1 MQSQQTADDASEAT
15 GLQARTWDVLVIG
28 TGMGGATLGYA
39 FAKAGKSVLF
49 CEKGRSHLNFSD
61 ALTGDWL
68 ESLTYGETAGPS
80 AEQWQRAGRYAE
92 KIEDISEGQ
101 TRLIQPMLGIGTG
114 GSSALYGMTLERFF
128 PSDFTP
134 RRYFPNAPGA
144 NLPEEWPISSEELA
158 PYYTKAEALYRVR
171 GSIDPLRPAGETR
184 AILEPP
190 PLTSA
195 SQELFDRFLAWGLH
209 PYRLPM
215 ACEYVAGC
223 RECVGY
229 ICAKGCKRDSVNV
242 CLEPALR
249 EHGAELL
256 SECDIEGLEAS
267 NGRVVAVHGR
277 RRGQTLRLKARR
289 VVLAAGAVHTPALL
303 LRSKLA
309 NGSDQVG
316 RNLMRHLADYYLLYP
331 ETAPSEEGFLKQIA
345 VNDFYHCDGLKLGTL
360 QSNGRLPPPQVLASV
375 FRERLRSKWAPLERV
390 FPLVR
395 PVVQRQAEKM
405 VSGSHVMV
413 AFLEDLP
420 YATNRIAL
428 SPYSGRVT
436 LQYRIA
442 PPDLARLAVFREKIA
457 SVLRPHRFRSILRGH
472 ENRMLG
478 HVCGTCRF
486 GNDPRTSVLDRN
498 NKAHELENLYVVD
511 GSFLPTSSGM
521 NPSLTIAANALRVA
535 ETLAAGG

>member
-1 MQSQQTADDASEAT
+1 VPEASDAT
-15 GLQARTWDVLVIG
+15 PFQAKTWDVLVIG

-39 FAKAGKSVLF
+39 LAKAGKSVLF

-68 ESLTYGETAGPS
+68 ESLTHGEAGGPS
-80 AEQWQRAGRYAE
+80 TEQRQRAGRYAE
-92 KIEDISEGQ
+92 EIEDISERQ
-101 TRLIQPMLGIGTG
+101 THLIQPMLGIGTG

-134 RRYFPNAPGA
+134 RRYFPDAPGA
-144 NLPEEWPISSEELA
+144 NLPEEWPISGEELA
-158 PYYTKAEALYRVR
+158 PYYTEAEALYRVR
-171 GSIDPLRPAGETR
+171 GGIDPLRPAGETR
-184 AILEPP
+184 GILEPP
-190 PLTSA
+190 PLSSA
-195 SQELFDRFLAWGLH
+195 SQELFDRFLARGLH
-209 PYRLPM
+209 PYRMPM
-215 ACEYVAGC
+215 ACEYVEGC

-229 ICAKGCKRDSVNV
+229 ICAKGCKRDSANV

-256 SECDIEGLEAS
+256 SECDIEGLEGS

-277 RRGQTLRLKARR
+277 WRGQTLRLKAKR

-331 ETAPSEEGFLKQIA
+331 EAPLEGFTKQLAI
-345 VNDFYHCDGLKLGTL
+345 NDFYLCDGLKLGTI
-360 QSNGRLPPPQVLASV
+360 QSNGTLPPPPVLASV
-375 FRERLRSKWAPLERV
+375 FKERLRSTWAPLERL

-395 PVVQRQAEKM
+395 PVVQRQAEKI
-405 VSGSHVMV
+405 VSGAHVMV

-420 YATNRIAL
+420 YAINRIAL

-457 SVLRPHRFRSILRGH
+457 SVLRPHRFRAILRGH

-511 GSFLPTSSGM
+511 GSFLPSSGGL

-535 ETLAAGG
+535 ETLVAEG